1 MRKITAI
8 ATFAV
13 ALFGVA
19 SVASAIPTGISNPF
33 PNGPYQAKY
42 LDYEEFITPTGT
54 QDPTVTVGDVNQGY
68 AVLQQIAPLLAPNTP
83 GTNTYTWAGVGGGG
97 TQVTTVFSGITVS
110 KILDVTT
117 NTFVTSITP
126 GSGGQGANDSYD
138 IRSTGGTLS
147 IYSNSSNVFNP
158 LSGPSAAT
166 AGVLEATANFIPGI
180 LPTDPTITVDGV
192 TTSTNPLTGKAEGYL
207 DIIPGSGPW
216 ASALDGNAIPF
227 QSFPPGADAF
237 ETSDFQALAPA
248 YVTSYY
254 SFTSNDPVIG
264 TASVPEPGTLLL
276 VGVGFI
282 GLAGLGR
289 KCFFQGK

>member
-13 ALFGVA
+13 ALFGIA
-19 SVASAIPTGISNPF
+19 SVASATPISNPF

-42 LDYEEFITPTGT
+42 LDYEEFITPNGA

-83 GTNTYTWAGVGGGG
+83 GPNTYTWAGVGGGG

-126 GSGGQGANDSYD
+126 GAGGQGANDSYD
-138 IRSTGGTLS
+138 IRSTGGTLTL
-147 IYSNSSNVFNP
+147 YSSSSNVFTPLNP
-158 LSGPSAAT
+158 AT
-166 AGVLEATANFIPGI
+166 AAFGTLEATFKFIPGI

-192 TTSTNPLTGKAEGYL
+192 TSSTNPLTGKAEGYG
-207 DIIPGSGPW
+207 DVIPGSGPW

-237 ETSDFQALAPA
+237 ETSDFQALGAAFVNPN
-248 YVTSYY
+248 YN
-254 SFTSNDPVIG
+254 FTSNDPVIG

-289 KCFFQGK
+289 KRFFQGK